1 MNAVELPPVIE
12 AYFAAAEHD
21 DTDAL
26 VDCFAHDAIVFDEDQ
41 TWRGRA
47 QIRQWR
53 ETVATKFDYTIEVR
67 NLVAR
72 ERTDDGDRYDVRTH
86 LEGNF
91 PGGTVDLNFGFVLH
105 SGLITRLQIAAP
117 PAH

>member
-1 MNAVELPPVIE
+1 MGAVELPRDIR
-12 AYFAAAEHD
+12 AYFAAAEGD

-26 VDCFAHDAIVFDEDQ
+26 VGCFADDAVVFDEGQ
-41 TWRGRA
+41 TWQGRA

-67 NLVAR
+67 DLVPQG
-72 ERTDDGDRYDVRTH
+72 RTDDGDRFSVRTH

-91 PGGTVDLNFGFVLH
+91 PGGIVDLDFGFVLR
-105 SGLITRLQIAAP
+105 SDLIARLEIV
-117 PAH
+117 PARAE

>member
-1 MNAVELPPVIE
+1 MGEVALPRVIG
-12 AYFAAAEHD
+12 AYFAAAEDH

-26 VDCFAHDAIVFDEDQ
+26 VGCFADDAVVFDEDQ
-41 TWRGRA
+41 TWQGRS

-67 NLVAR
+67 DVAPLG
-72 ERTDDGDRYDVRTH
+72 RTDDRSRFRVRTH

-91 PGGTVDLNFGFVLH
+91 PGGIVDLDFGFVLR
-105 SGLITRLQIAAP
+105 SDLIARLEIV
-117 PAH
+117 PARVE